1 MTENRD
7 KKNICNGHN
16 RWYQR
21 IAPSERYQDG
31 TAPIKQPI
39 TPTIEDY
46 VKTIA
51 LIQQAQQKVTTN
63 LVSIHMDVSAASV
76 TKVFRRLQQLGLIM
90 YTPYYGV
97 TLTEKGQQL
106 ATVVLRRNHL
116 VSLFLIQVLGFALND
131 VQGDADVLE
140 HVISDMLEQRIAAYL
155 ELHDKNE
162 DVQDE

>member
-1 MTENRD
+1 M
-7 KKNICNGHN
+7 
-16 RWYQR
+16 
-21 IAPSERYQDG
+21 
-31 TAPIKQPI
+31 KQTTI

-51 LIQQAQQKVTTN
+51 LIQQAEQKVTTN

-76 TKVFRRLQQLGLIM
+76 TKVFQRLQQLGLTT

-97 TLTEKGQQL
+97 TLTETGQQL
-106 ATVVLRRNHL
+106 ANAVLRRNHL
-116 VSLFLIQVLGFALND
+116 VTHFLMQVLGFALNE
-131 VQGDADVLE
+131 VQVDADVLE

-155 ELHDKNE
+155 ALHDKSD